1 MNNEDEQLNL
11 GPNVPMMDATSSA
24 FKDEFAFNIWST
36 QSCSDYRNDRER
48 PYNGQPWT
56 DDGVRGQQEV
66 HGLTMRDIKDCL
78 IKAMLMSA
86 HDEQYLRADEFLKC
100 WDFSM
105 CKNDGDE
112 PTPTEYLLE
121 KQKEGIYIST
131 KVDTGNWRPQDVY
144 KLDWNN
150 IDPLAVAQ
158 NLTCNIEKMM
168 GIFPNT
174 NVQLNIQKGNS
185 NDVQ

>member
-11 GPNVPMMDATSSA
+11 GPKVPMIDATSTQ
-24 FKDEFAFNIWST
+24 FKDAFAFNIWST

-66 HGLTMRDIKDCL
+66 HGLTMRDLKDCL

-86 HDEQYLRADEFLKC
+86 HDEEYLRANEFLKC

-112 PTPTEYLLE
+112 PIPTEYLLE
-121 KQKEGIYIST
+121 KQKEGKYIST

-158 NLTCNIEKMM
+158 NFTCNIEKMM

-174 NVQLNIQKGNS
+174 DVKISIKGGNL
-185 NDVQ
+185 DGL